1 MMRSIKFFGVLALA
15 FLLSATS
22 YLRAEEST
30 KGTIKSVD
38 TGRKEVVL
46 KGTIKDTIYDV
57 DKSAS
62 IWLDGVS
69 AKLGDLKAADTVVIF
84 YDKSGEH
91 LVANSVRA
99 LRSSKEANGTVHST
113 FGGKREFVIKGI
125 VKNSTYELT
134 KDATIWLA
142 GKKVA
147 MSDIRDGDEVR
158 VTYEQ
163 RGDHMMANDVV
174 IGKRK

>member
-22 YLRAEEST
+22 YLRAEET
-30 KGTIKSVD
+30 TNGKIKSVD

-69 AKLGDLKAADTVVIF
+69 AKLGDLKADDTAVIF

-91 LVANSVRA
+91 LVASSVRA
-99 LRSSKEANGTVHST
+99 LRSSKETLGTVHSV
-113 FGGKREFVIKGI
+113 FGEKRDLVIKGT
-125 VKNSTYELT
+125 VKNSTYEIT
-134 KDATIWLA
+134 KDATIWLG
-142 GKKVA
+142 GKKA
-147 MSDIRDGDEVR
+147 ALSDINLGDQVR

-163 RGDHMMANDVV
+163 RGDRMIANDVV
-174 IGKRK
+174 VTKRK